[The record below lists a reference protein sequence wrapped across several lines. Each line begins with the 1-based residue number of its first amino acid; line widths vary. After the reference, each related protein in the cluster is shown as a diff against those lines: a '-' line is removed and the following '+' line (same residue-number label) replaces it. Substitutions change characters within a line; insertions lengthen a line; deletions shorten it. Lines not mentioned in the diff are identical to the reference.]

1 MYRFILLVLCVLCVL
16 AVSGCAS
23 RRGVAELA
31 ADATYDG
38 YRPTTCVTAKVYV
51 TFSD

>member
-1 MYRFILLVLCVLCVL
+1 MSRFILFILVVSLL
-16 AVSGCAS
+16 SGCAS

-38 YRPTTCVTAKVYV
+38 YKPTTCVTAKVYV